1 MALQSDKVLER
12 AGALKASG
20 KAFALV
26 TVVRCESPTSAKPG
40 AKAVVDAEGN
50 IEGWIGGGCAQPA
63 VIDTVKKALK
73 DGQARLIRI
82 SPSKG
87 GAVEEGVMDFG
98 MTCHS
103 GGTLDIFI
111 DPVVPRPALLIIG
124 ASPSAQALA
133 ALASRAGFDVTAAFP
148 DANADMF
155 PDALQVLDSLDVA
168 SLQGSAPAFVVVATQ
183 GKRDEG
189 GLEAALATAAPYIA
203 FIASERKA
211 VKLRAYLKERGHDPQ
226 RVDAIVSPAGV
237 EIGAVTYEEI
247 ALSVVAGLVKA
258 RRLAGIGAR
267 PALVEAAVTA
277 HAGSV
282 GSSGAT
288 AALGSAVSRAPDAQ
302 TSAPATAV
310 DPVCG
315 MSVATA
321 NAEFQSAYQ
330 GRRYYFCCAGCQ
342 HSFDKSP
349 QQYLAAGAGSA

>member
-1 MALQSDKVLER
+1 MALQSDTVLER
-12 AGALKASG
+12 AGALKAEG
-20 KAFALV
+20 RPFALV

-40 AKAVVDAEGN
+40 AKAIVDAEGN

-63 VIDTVKKALK
+63 VIDTVKKALR
-73 DGQARLIRI
+73 DGQARLIRV
-82 SPSKG
+82 SPTKG
-87 GAVEEGVMDFG
+87 GAVEEGIIDFG

-133 ALASRAGFDVTAAFP
+133 LLASHAGFDVSAAFP
-148 DANADMF
+148 DARADMF

-189 GLEAALATAAPYIA
+189 GLEAALTTASPYIA

-211 VKLRAYLKERGHDPQ
+211 GKLREYLKERGHDPL
-226 RVDAIVSPAGV
+226 RVDAIASPAGV

-247 ALSVVAGLVKA
+247 ALSVLAALVRA
-258 RRLAGIGAR
+258 RRLEGIGVVPVQGKTATL
-267 PALVEAAVTA
+267 ASAGGGSKMGEATTGRSVSGKQTA
-277 HAGSV
+277 
-282 GSSGAT
+282 
-288 AALGSAVSRAPDAQ
+288 D
-302 TSAPATAV
+302 PATAI

-315 MSVATA
+315 MSVMVP
-321 NAEFQSAYQ
+321 NAEFTSKHLGQS
-330 GRRYYFCCAGCQ
+330 YYFCCAGCQ

-349 QQYLAAGAGSA
+349 EQYLRTGDA

>member
-1 MALQSDKVLER
+1 MTLQSDTVLER
-12 AGALKASG
+12 AGALKAEG
-20 KAFALV
+20 RPFALV

-40 AKAVVDAEGN
+40 AKAVVDAAGN

-82 SPSKG
+82 SPTKG
-87 GAVEEGVMDFG
+87 EAVEEGVIDFG

-133 ALASRAGFDVTAAFP
+133 SLAARAGFAVTAAFP
-148 DANADMF
+148 DATSDLF
-155 PDALQVLDSLDVA
+155 PDALQVIDSLDVA
-168 SLQGSAPAFVVVATQ
+168 SLQDSAPAFVVVATQ

-189 GLEAALATAAPYIA
+189 GLEAALATASPYIA

-211 VKLRAYLKERGHDPQ
+211 GKLREYLKERGHDAQ

-237 EIGAVTYEEI
+237 EIGAVTFEEI
-247 ALSVVAGLVKA
+247 ALSVLAGLVKA
-258 RRLAGIGAR
+258 RRLDGIGGGPVQAT
-267 PALVEAAVTA
+267 AAA
-277 HAGSV
+277 SAGAASGAGSGAKTV
-282 GSSGAT
+282 SGAT
-288 AALGSAVSRAPDAQ
+288 VSSAAG
-302 TSAPATAV
+302 APASAAATAI

-315 MSVATA
+315 MSVKVA
-321 NAEFQSAYQ
+321 NAEFKSQYQ
-330 GRRYYFCCAGCQ
+330 GQPYYFCCAGCQ

-349 QQYLAAGAGSA
+349 QQYLRAGDA